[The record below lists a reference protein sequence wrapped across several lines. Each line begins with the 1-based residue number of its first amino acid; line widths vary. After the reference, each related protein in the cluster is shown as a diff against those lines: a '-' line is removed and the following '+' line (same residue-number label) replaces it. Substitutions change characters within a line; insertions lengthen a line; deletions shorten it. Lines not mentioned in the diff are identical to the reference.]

1 MLKYHYVYEIVNS
14 KENKSYIGS
23 RTTKKVPELDTQY
36 WSSSDLVKALVKEHP
51 EDFIKIILCKFT
63 TRKRAVAFEIFL
75 HNYFDV
81 ARNPAYYNK
90 AKQTSTKFDTT
101 GNKEVALKISERM
114 KGKPSPFKDKKH
126 SEEAKTKNSIAHKGN
141 VSPMKDKKHTEAS
154 RAKMSIAQKGR
165 VPSEEHR
172 KALSEYWTGRAR
184 GPWSEERR
192 AEYSQL
198 LKESG
203 ARKGSNNSRY
213 VKLDNS
219 LIYDMV
225 VNQKLS
231 YCEVAK
237 VLGSN
242 YNTIRRHFEAYGK

>member
-101 GNKEVALKISERM
+101 GLPGLSGEANGMFGRRHRPETIEKMMGRPGR
-114 KGKPSPFKDKKH
+114 KGQH
-126 SEEAKTKNSIAHKGN
+126 WSEEERINQINARLG
-141 VSPMKDKKHTEAS
+141 KKHTEEHNLKIALAGIGRTHS
-154 RAKMSIAQKGR
+154 EETKKKMS
-165 VPSEEHR
+165 E
-172 KALSEYWTGRAR
+172 
-184 GPWSEERR
+184 
-192 AEYSQL
+192 SQL
-198 LKESG
+198 GEL
-203 ARKGSNNSRY
+203 NHRY
-213 VKLDNS
+213 GKHDS
-219 LIYDMV
+219 FDIKI
-225 VNQKLS
+225 KLS
-231 YCEVAK
+231 DILDLHNNGYNHTQIANI
-237 VLGSN
+237 LGCDRSN
-242 YNTIRRHFEAYGK
+242 VSQRLKHYRIYGKQDI